1 MIEVIFQRKQ
11 NQWILFQSKGHS
23 GFRDSGQDIVCS
35 AISAIVQ
42 TALLG
47 ILAFDKEIVEYNMQE
62 GFLECNLVK
71 KSANDFELQIQGI
84 VTTAALGCLNIAIQY
99 PAFVTV
105 KFIGI
110 PDWKNCKEYTLQN
123 YNQFIEL
130 IK

>member
-1 MIEVIFQRKQ
+1 MIEVIFRRKQ

-62 GFLECNLVK
+62 GFLECNLAK
-71 KSANDFELQIQGI
+71 KSANDSELQIQGI
-84 VTTAALGCLNIAIQY
+84 VTAAALGCLNIAIQY